1 MPQLAPNGMVVNTFE
16 APARALGSA
25 EPYNPDAHR
34 FIVDFAGGDLAYYV
48 ADPGQVEA
56 VATTSAGR
64 VLRASVAAN
73 AHIGG
78 LRALFDVSAQPGQTA
93 DLRLF
98 LRTHGRTLTETW
110 TYPWTAPAA

>member
-1 MPQLAPNGMVVNTFE
+1 MACASTPSRRRRGRS
-16 APARALGSA
+16 ARASRVDPG
-25 EPYNPDAHR
+25 AHR

-48 ADPGQVEA
+48 ADPSQVEA
-56 VATTSAGR
+56 VATTNAGR

-73 AHIGG
+73 PHIDG
-78 LRALFDVSAQPGQTA
+78 LRALFDVSVKPGQTA

-98 LRTHGRTLTETW
+98 LRGTGATLTETW